1 MSSQGSYTR
10 KQSLSPTSPSLKENS
25 TPSVDP
31 GLSRTN
37 LKVSFKDR
45 IRGLQKDSAKDEKSA
60 STESTEAKQHLIPS
74 TSTAKPKKPSTT
86 KQLRDKIKSFSQI
99 PKDELTPWSKLKLAT
114 VVSLG
119 GSYSSLTNS
128 ITGDSPKLSKTT
140 AKTSMPVDLNAVTR
154 LDGPLK
160 SRLDPKVEHK
170 TSVSDS
176 ELKSDTAESTFT
188 KVKRKPRPF
197 KLSSEPKDYRSV
209 DDLSPEYSGLPFVKK
224 LKILNERQ
232 KLAELESAIQTR
244 SFSLDCTDSNSTSN
258 EIVEVLTRS
267 QSEASCMVAR
277 PKLST
282 HSLGSSVVPV
292 APLNFSSHAP
302 PKSPLSPESNE
313 TLERKQLKSIL
324 KKLSE
329 DRLAQNVNAVKPD
342 RPPDVKRLMRSQ
354 TVEGY
359 VARRTKFTKS
369 VTFNNTL
376 SSPPNSAT
384 LTEEPED
391 SIKTPSPVPLAPPRP
406 AQALYPIPN
415 AQDTSPS
422 SNALEKQQQQQTL
435 TSNRIVRTTE
445 TDQSTNRFKFSGE
458 FMTLSTQ
465 ETITHSA
472 DKLPP
477 QTAIEDP
484 SRRFSFVSE
493 DHERRKIV
501 KGIQSIYHP
510 LVNCLFSLY
519 NSLIISI
526 TRPPVLLL
534 GSCFH
539 KFINDSIDD
548 RAACAQPRRK

>member
-1 MSSQGSYTR
+1 M
-10 KQSLSPTSPSLKENS
+10 
-25 TPSVDP
+25 VDP

-45 IRGLQKDSAKDEKSA
+45 IRGLQKDSTNEKSA
-60 STESTEAKQHLIPS
+60 SVESTEAKQHLIPS

-140 AKTSMPVDLNAVTR
+140 VKTSMPVDLNAVTK

-160 SRLDPKVEHK
+160 PRLDPNVEHK

-244 SFSLDCTDSNSTSN
+244 SFSLDCTDSNSAST
-258 EIVEVLTRS
+258 EVVEVLTRS
-267 QSEASCMVAR
+267 QSEASCMVTR
-277 PKLST
+277 PKLT
-282 HSLGSSVVPV
+282 TQSSV

-329 DRLAQNVNAVKPD
+329 DRLAQNVNVVKPD
-342 RPPDVKRLMRSQ
+342 RPPDMKRLMRSQ

-391 SIKTPSPVPLAPPRP
+391 SAKTPSPVPPAPPRP

-415 AQDTSPS
+415 AQDTSP
-422 SNALEKQQQQQTL
+422 NALDKQQQTL
-435 TSNRIVRTTE
+435 IANRIVKTTE
-445 TDQSTNRFKFSGE
+445 TDESTNRFKFSGE
-458 FMTLSTQ
+458 FMALSTQ

-472 DKLPP
+472 EQLPP
-477 QTAIEDP
+477 QTVIEDP
-484 SRRFSFVSE
+484 SRRFSFVSD

-501 KGIQSIYHP
+501 KGTQSIYLP
-510 LVNCLFSLY
+510 LCRLFVCCTTLS
-519 NSLIISI
+519 
-526 TRPPVLLL
+526 
-534 GSCFH
+534 
-539 KFINDSIDD
+539 
-548 RAACAQPRRK
+548 